1 MTLTLQRLDYREDGI
16 FSELLKEDGSVLAFT
31 CEHSYNHRPKLYLG
45 TFICKRGTHRL
56 HSGPP
61 FKTFEVTGVNGH
73 SGILFH
79 KGNTQVDSNGCILV
93 GEEFGVID
101 DKKSVLRSKEAFATF
116 IAAVSGLDEFTLL
129 VR

>member
-16 FSELLKEDGSVLAFT
+16 FSELLNEQGHVLVFT

-45 TFICKRGTHRL
+45 TFTCKRGTHQL

-61 FKTFEVTGVNGH
+61 FETFEVTGVNGH

-79 KGNTQVDSNGCILV
+79 KGNTQADSEGCILV
-93 GEEFGVID
+93 GDYYGHDGEQMAVFNSKVAFTELMKTLEGV
-101 DKKSVLRSKEAFATF
+101 ATF
-116 IAAVSGLDEFTLL
+116 TLE
-129 VR
+129 VK